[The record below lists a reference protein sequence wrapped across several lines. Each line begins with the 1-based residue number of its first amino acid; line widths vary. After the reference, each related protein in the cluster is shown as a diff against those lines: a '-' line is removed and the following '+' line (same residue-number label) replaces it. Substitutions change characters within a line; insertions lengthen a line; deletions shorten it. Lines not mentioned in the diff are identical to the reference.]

1 MTTFSFSWVTWKK
14 FVIGKVR
21 TYNLAQFLKV
31 DFLNFRWIFPKMTKK
46 WHLHSSRVLDFFRIG
61 VNSIWIFI
69 LMGHIKVFHWQGS
82 NSQLSSV
89 PKIRFPKMTL
99 TQLSGF
105 GFFSKGSQ
113 KSLSL
118 ARFELTIICIGALFV
133 VTKWYMIIE
142 YKHHNQSWKH
152 KFLNSQTVQ
161 TIHHS
166 QQGPGRGEFFG
177 FLGYLYFYAVRLAFQ
192 ILK

>member
-1 MTTFSFSWVTWKK
+1 MNFHSHGSHKSFSLARFELTIKLSSQNSISK
-14 FVIGKVR
+14 ND
-21 TYNLAQFLKV
+21 TYTALG
-31 DFLNFRWIFPKMTKK
+31 
-46 WHLHSSRVLDFFRIG
+46 FRI
-61 VNSIWIFI
+61 
-69 LMGHIKVFHWQGS
+69 
-82 NSQLSSV
+82 
-89 PKIRFPKMTL
+89 
-99 TQLSGF
+99 
-105 GFFSKGSQ
+105 FSKGSQ

-166 QQGPGRGEFFG
+166 QQGPGRGEFWLSRVFV
-177 FLGYLYFYAVRLAFQ
+177 FLCSSTCIPNSKIELEC
-192 ILK
+192 IIKK

>member
-1 MTTFSFSWVTWKK
+1 
-14 FVIGKVR
+14 
-21 TYNLAQFLKV
+21 
-31 DFLNFRWIFPKMTKK
+31 
-46 WHLHSSRVLDFFRIG
+46 
-61 VNSIWIFI
+61 
-69 LMGHIKVFHWQGS
+69 MGHIKVFHWQGS

-142 YKHHNQSWKH
+142 YKHHNQSWKQ

-166 QQGPGRGEFFG
+166 QQGPGRGEFWLSRVFV
-177 FLGYLYFYAVRLAFQ
+177 FLCSSTCIPNSKIELEC
-192 ILK
+192 IIKK